1 MKKEEG
7 EDLFTDG
14 NHKWTWGL
22 GDQPYD
28 GGTEE
33 ALKVAAARKLEALDN
48 FFSDSSAS
56 YDVTT
61 L

>member
-1 MKKEEG
+1 M
-7 EDLFTDG
+7 
-14 NHKWTWGL
+14 NMRV